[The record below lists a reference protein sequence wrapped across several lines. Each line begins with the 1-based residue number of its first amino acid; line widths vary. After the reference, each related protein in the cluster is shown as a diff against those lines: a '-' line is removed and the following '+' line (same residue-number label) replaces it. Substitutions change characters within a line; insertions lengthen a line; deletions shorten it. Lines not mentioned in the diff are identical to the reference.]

1 MWTVKQWWVPYIG
14 NKSSALISPHQ
25 QLDSGEFVPSITW
38 SFTASGLYCIVAIEN
53 VLKQSQA
60 SCLLGAPSTLPVR
73 LLTVTRR
80 RPLASWIT
88 SLALTAAAAQTKNI
102 CSRAAADAMCAGLQ
116 VAAQEISFFFP
127 LYSDQ
132 KTRKCGKLVPKTEQC
147 AKVVQESQ
155 DSQSV
160 VLWIWSCS
168 SLSNPSPIWTGLG
181 PNLIR
186 TSFWS
191 SLSGRNPV
199 GTFPT
204 QIMCPGSDWAQV
216 LRLLYPFQ
224 SQWDPILEKN
234 IPVRIWFSSD
244 FPFRQLC
251 LRSVLDRLQFR
262 GL

>member
-60 SCLLGAPSTLPVR
+60 SCLLGAPSTLSVR

-116 VAAQEISFFFP
+116 VAAQEIFFFP
-127 LYSDQ
+127 FTAIRRQGNVVNWYQRLSNVQ
-132 KTRKCGKLVPKTEQC
+132 KLSRRVRTVSR
-147 AKVVQESQ
+147 
-155 DSQSV
+155 
-160 VLWIWSCS
+160 WSCGS
-168 SLSNPSPIWTGLG
+168 GHVAAYLTRALYGL
-181 PNLIR
+181 NR
-186 TSFWS
+186 
-191 SLSGRNPV
+191 V
-199 GTFPT
+199 
-204 QIMCPGSDWAQV
+204 QI
-216 LRLLYPFQ
+216 
-224 SQWDPILEKN
+224 
-234 IPVRIWFSSD
+234 
-244 FPFRQLC
+244 
-251 LRSVLDRLQFR
+251 
-262 GL
+262 